1 MHSYCSNNAV
11 TVLNV
16 AKSLKIQSTMNFKN
30 LKFSRISS
38 ASQPAVRPG
47 SASATALEFLYNK
60 GIHFGFAKL
69 VPKNIRGL
77 QSISIALFCFLE
89 RFCRGTKLCIV
100 QVPIF
105 IRCIVTKCLLNL
117 FV

>member
-16 AKSLKIQSTMNFKN
+16 AKSLKIQSTMNLKNFK
-30 LKFSRISS
+30 FTRISS

-47 SASATALEFLYNK
+47 SASATALEFLHNK
-60 GIHFGFAKL
+60 GNHVGFTKL
-69 VPKNIRGL
+69 VPKNVRGL

-89 RFCRGTKLCIV
+89 RFCRGAKLYIV
-100 QVPIF
+100 
-105 IRCIVTKCLLNL
+105 
-117 FV
+117 